1 MKQVEGDRFLSSRA
15 STHLGSSLPPLLIPL
30 SSTFPLSVL
39 LLHPRTFSLPLS
51 WFWDHLNI
59 VISRFVFKLFEFR
72 NRQFCSL
79 LNIIQLLEY
88 DILSVCLSPF
98 RRMPCQ
104 DFLSWSLLH
113 SKASFLHLNLFTRT
127 RVHRLLIKHW
137 IQIPQYHT
145 KKSKEDN
152 CDKDK
157 NLANKI
163 I

>member
-88 DILSVCLSPF
+88 NILYVCLSPF

-104 DFLSWSLLH
+104 EKNIFSLGPYCIQRLV
-113 SKASFLHLNLFTRT
+113 LLLNLFTLGEHFQIC
-127 RVHRLLIKHW
+127 RVLIKHFW
-137 IQIPQYHT
+137 
-145 KKSKEDN
+145 SENDN
-152 CDKDK
+152 GDHAGKWQFRRS
-157 NLANKI
+157 
-163 I
+163 

>member
-88 DILSVCLSPF
+88 NILYVCLSPF

-104 DFLSWSLLH
+104 EKNIFSLGPYCIQRPASYIWIYLLVHESTDSLSSTEYKSH
-113 SKASFLHLNLFTRT
+113 NITQRKAKR
-127 RVHRLLIKHW
+127 
-137 IQIPQYHT
+137 
-145 KKSKEDN
+145 
-152 CDKDK
+152 
-157 NLANKI
+157 I
-163 I
+163 IAT